1 MYVRGGKKMTRQEIP
16 VFKTRE
22 ENVAYMNAT
31 LPIRESFDLIQ
42 RDLLIGGRVSSF
54 YYVNGFTS
62 EETMLKIMDALLKVK
77 EEDMPEDIWKF
88 ANACIP
94 YVGVDVMVD
103 FDQILK
109 SLLSGETCVF
119 IDGYR
124 ACIVIDCRM
133 YPARNVEEPDKDK
146 SLRGSRDGFV
156 ETIVYN
162 TAMMR
167 RRIRHPALI
176 MEMMEVGD
184 SSRTD
189 VALCYMGDRADGEEW
204 LGIFL
209 VDCLVLGMLLEE
221 GLLLLRKILP
231 EGMECLDL
239 ALEVLA
245 VGFKCGVFWLILRL
259 CRMILDRGL
268 IMRLEPCLILQE
280 LLVVACRLAFHRF
293 CDALAVAEGE
303 VPELAVR
310 GLNGGIAERDGKF
323 RFPVAVV
330 VEVFLVGMVGL
341 CEEPIG
347 IFPDKLD
354 VLA

>member
-1 MYVRGGKKMTRQEIP
+1 MLGVIDRLALVRKLMAFQPILQFIVVDGDEERLLDVPFAWLERGEILEGILGKD
-16 VFKTRE
+16 FK
-22 ENVAYMNAT
+22 
-31 LPIRESFDLIQ
+31 DL
-42 RDLLIGGRVSSF
+42 
-54 YYVNGFTS
+54 
-62 EETMLKIMDALLKVK
+62 A
-77 EEDMPEDIWKF
+77 
-88 ANACIP
+88 
-94 YVGVDVMVD
+94 
-103 FDQILK
+103 
-109 SLLSGETCVF
+109 SLL
-119 IDGYR
+119 DGLELG
-124 ACIVIDCRM
+124 C
-133 YPARNVEEPDKDK
+133 
-146 SLRGSRDGFV
+146 
-156 ETIVYN
+156 
-162 TAMMR
+162 
-167 RRIRHPALI
+167 
-176 MEMMEVGD
+176 
-184 SSRTD
+184 
-189 VALCYMGDRADGEEW
+189 RADGEEW

-245 VGFKCGVFWLILRL
+245 VGFKCGVFWLVLRL

-293 CDALAVAEGE
+293 CDALAVAEGK

-323 RFPVAVV
+323 RFPVVVV

-354 VLA
+354 VLARGSVFPSLSVNSPAYSE